1 MIVCP
6 SCGTKIRFC
15 LACGYPL
22 PKARTESLE
31 ELSLKIKHLLTCESC
46 GEIISHC
53 FKCGYLFLKEE
64 IIEKKEEFLKS

>member
-15 LACGYPL
+15 LTCGYPL

-31 ELSLKIKHLLTCESC
+31 ELSLKIKHLLTCESPV
-46 GEIISHC
+46 E
-53 FKCGYLFLKEE
+53 KLYLIVLNVAIF
-64 IIEKKEEFLKS
+64 S